1 MNKSSSFGGLMRRF
15 SALLVAAGLI
25 ACGGDAY
32 DDAEV
37 DGMATGI
44 TLTDVAGTWNLTGT
58 LATEEATVIK
68 YSVVA
73 TDSETGWLLNLPDRD
88 PIEIRIVAIDGDS
101 IVGESGPFPSILR
114 EGVMVTTRTVLRLQ
128 GEMLMGTLD
137 ATYDTDPV
145 QMVPGTFE
153 GTRAMP

>member
-1 MNKSSSFGGLMRRF
+1 MRRF

-25 ACGGDAY
+25 ACGGGDYAA
-32 DDAEV
+32 DDA
-37 DGMATGI
+37 DGMSAGI
-44 TLTDVAGTWNLTGT
+44 ALADVAGTWNLTGT
-58 LATEEATVIK
+58 LATEEPTVIE

-88 PIEIRIVAIDGDS
+88 PIEIRIVTVDGDS
-101 IVGESGPFPSILR
+101 IVGESGPFESIIR
-114 EGVMVTTRTVLRLQ
+114 DGVMVTTRTVLRLH

-145 QMVPGTFE
+145 TMVPGTFE

>member
-1 MNKSSSFGGLMRRF
+1 MRRF
-15 SALLVAAGLI
+15 SALLIAAGLI

-32 DDAEV
+32 DDV
-37 DGMATGI
+37 DGMAAGI
-44 TLTDVAGTWNLTGT
+44 ALADVAGTWNLTGT
-58 LATEEATVIK
+58 LATEEATVIE

-88 PIEIRIVAIDGDS
+88 PIEIRIIAIDGDS

-114 EGVMVTTRTVLRLQ
+114 EGVMVTTRTVLRLH
-128 GEMLMGTLD
+128 GEALAGTLD

-145 QMVPGTFE
+145 QTVPGTFE